1 MSNKTTTYSSESLTE
16 EIFLLHYH
24 GENFD
29 RYFKKEN
36 KGSNNTTVKKLLS
49 TASKRG
55 TGNIG
60 YPEFILTDIGSPE
73 NVIVIE
79 CKKDK
84 SFHKCEDK
92 TNIKAVADYAVDG
105 AIHYGAALSAN
116 FNVIAIGISG
126 TNPTDLLV
134 SHYYFKKGD
143 AEPKEL
149 EGYDQL
155 RSPEDYSQVFRRDD
169 ELVAKREEEL
179 AVFAREL
186 HKKLHA
192 DAKLGEKEKPLFVS
206 AVLVALQS
214 SMFRSGYKQA
224 ISGSELAESLY
235 ASVENVF
242 VGMHITEEKRR
253 AIMQPYGFLKT
264 RTEFTAEI
272 NSVGEVNTLLKNL
285 IYLIEENVIP
295 HINNLSSYDV
305 LGNFYGEFLRYTGGD
320 KQGLGIVLTPR
331 HITGLM
337 AEMAGVDKNS
347 TVLDICGGT
356 LGFLISAKTLMV
368 ADAAGDV
375 EKIDEI
381 NKNQLIG
388 VEQQPEMYALATAN
402 LFLRGINSDNFYLGN
417 CFTLEEELKQHKA
430 TVGLI
435 NPPYS
440 LEGYEERELKFVK
453 YMLDQLE
460 ENGTGV
466 AIVPMACAVGSDK
479 LIAQERQALLDN
491 HTLEAVISLPDG
503 TFNDVG
509 IVACIMVFTAKKK
522 HPEDYE
528 TWFGYWKDDGFEKVK
543 HLGRIDR
550 KGVWPEIKGKWM
562 RDFRNKRVIPGKSVK
577 TVVTAKDEWCA
588 EAYMETDYS
597 TMLKKEDFMKQM
609 RKFSI
614 FKSLSMDEGVEE
626 NE

>member
-1 MSNKTTTYSSESLTE
+1 MAYKSESITE
-16 EIFLLHYH
+16 EIFILHYH
-24 GENFD
+24 GEKFEKL
-29 RYFKKEN
+29 FKKEN
-36 KGSNNTTVKKLLS
+36 KGSSNETVKKLLS

-55 TGNIG
+55 TGNLG
-60 YPEFILTDIGSPE
+60 YPEFILTDLLSPE

-84 SFHKCEDK
+84 KFHKCEDEK
-92 TNIKAVADYAVDG
+92 HVKAITDYAVDG

-149 EGYDQL
+149 EGYSQL
-155 RSPEDYSQVFRRDD
+155 RSPEDYSQVFRQD
-169 ELVAKREEEL
+169 EEIIAKHEEEL
-179 AVFAREL
+179 AIFARDL

-206 AVLVALQS
+206 AVLIALQS
-214 SMFRSGYKQA
+214 SMFRSGYKGA
-224 ISGSELAESLY
+224 ESGLELAENLY
-235 ASVENVF
+235 SSVENVF
-242 VGMHITEEKRR
+242 AGIQITEDKRR

-264 RTEFTAEI
+264 RTEFTAAV
-272 NSVGEVNTLLKNL
+272 NGAGEVNTLLKDL
-285 IYLIEENVIP
+285 IYLIHENVIP
-295 HINNLSSYDV
+295 HIKTMPSFDI

-331 HITGLM
+331 HITNLM
-337 AEMAGVDKNS
+337 AELAGVNKNS

-356 LGFLISAKTLMV
+356 LGFLIAAKILMI

-375 EKIDEI
+375 EKINEI
-381 NKNQLIG
+381 KTKQLIG

-402 LFLRGINSDNFYLGN
+402 LFLRGVNSNNFYLGN
-417 CFTLEEELKQHKA
+417 CFTLEEEIKKHKPN
-430 TVGLI
+430 TGII
-435 NPPYS
+435 NPPYA

-453 YMLDQLE
+453 YMMDQLE

-466 AIVPMACAVGSDK
+466 AIVPIACAVGSDS
-479 LIAQERQALLDN
+479 LIVQERQALLEN
-491 HTLEAVISLPDG
+491 HTLEAVISLPDE

-528 TWFGYWKDDGFEKVK
+528 TWFGYWKNDGFEKVK
-543 HLGRIDR
+543 HLGRVDR
-550 KGVWPEIKGKWM
+550 RGVWPDIKKKWLS
-562 RDFRNKRVIPGKSVK
+562 DFRNRRAIPGQSVK
-577 TVVTAKDEWCA
+577 KVVTAGDEWCA

-597 TMLKKEDFMKQM
+597 TMLKKEDFIEQM

-614 FKSLSMDEGVEE
+614 FKALSVDEGVEE
-626 NE
+626 GE